1 MPERTGLHTR
11 ARLLVIDDTEANRYA
26 VARHLRANGFTVRE
40 ATTGMAG
47 LELAFAELPDLVVLD
62 IRLPDISGL
71 EVARRLRTD
80 ERTADIPLLHISA
93 SFTDPASRAKGLDN
107 GADGYLTHPVD
118 PLVMLATIRSLLRAR
133 EAERRLHATA
143 ADWSATFDAIA
154 EGVCIT
160 ARDGHVTRCNR
171 AFRALVGA
179 GDGTVSR
186 SISELIPGV
195 EVRPGQPFI
204 ALPGGGDVARLEVGD
219 RWLRVSAVPVA
230 ANGGEASGAVCVVTD
245 VTRER
250 RADERM
256 RQALQLES
264 TGRLAGGVAH
274 EINNMMTA
282 ILAYAEF
289 ALRGMAAD
297 DPKRA
302 DIMGIHRAAT
312 RSADVARQ
320 LLTFSRRQI
329 VRPRVVDVHALVRES
344 ERMVRRLLGAD
355 RTLSLELGARDPWVA
370 VDPLGLDQIL
380 INLALNARDAMP
392 HGGELR
398 IRTANVQLDD
408 EAARRH
414 PEIVIHQGE
423 YIQIEV
429 SDNGF
434 GMDAETLDRIFEPFF
449 TTKEV
454 GQGTGLGLPT
464 VYGMVK
470 QSGGYIW
477 AESEPGRGSLFTVQL
492 PRVPAPAGPAPVE
505 PAAEDRPRSG
515 TILLVEDEPVVRTL
529 LRRTLSEVGYGV
541 EEGADGADALAVME
555 RLEGKVL
562 AVLSDVIMPRM
573 GGRELAAE
581 IRAHW
586 PSVPILFMSGYTND
600 EVIGRG
606 LIGASEAFLQ
616 KPFGPEALDAALRN
630 LMTRT
635 ALAGK

>member
-1 MPERTGLHTR
+1 MPERTGARTR

-26 VARHLRANGFTVRE
+26 VARHLRANGFRVLE
-40 ATTGMAG
+40 ASTGKGG
-47 LELAFAELPDLVVLD
+47 LDAAFAELPDLIILD

-80 ERTADIPLLHISA
+80 DRTADIPLLHVSA

-133 EAERRLHATA
+133 EAERRLHATVM
-143 ADWSATFDAIA
+143 DWSATFDAIA

-160 ARDGHVTRCNR
+160 GAGGRVSRCNR
-171 AFRALVGA
+171 AFRALVGVE
-179 GDGTVSR
+179 DGPVGRTLP
-186 SISELIPGV
+186 ELIPGI
-195 EVRPGQPFI
+195 ELRADPPFI
-204 ALPGGGDVARLEVGD
+204 ALPGGAEVARLEVGA
-219 RWLRVSAVPVA
+219 RWLRVSTVPMSA
-230 ANGGEASGAVCVVTD
+230 SGGAGTGAVCVISD

-264 TGRLAGGVAH
+264 TGRLAGGVSH

-282 ILAYAEF
+282 ILAYSEF
-289 ALRGMAAD
+289 ALRGLAPD

-320 LLTFSRRQI
+320 LLTFSRRQV
-329 VRPRVVDVHALVRES
+329 VRPRVVEVHRLIRDS
-344 ERMVRRLLGAD
+344 ERMIRRLLGAD
-355 RTLSLELGARDPWVA
+355 RLLRLELSAPSAWVA

-392 HGGELR
+392 HGGELV
-398 IRTANVQLDD
+398 IRTSNVRLDD
-408 EAARRH
+408 GVAKRH
-414 PEIVIHQGE
+414 PEIMIRHGDYVQV
-423 YIQIEV
+423 EV
-429 SDNGF
+429 SDTGF
-434 GMDAETLDRIFEPFF
+434 GMDAATLDRIFEPFF

-470 QSGGYIW
+470 QSNGYIW
-477 AESEPGRGSLFTVQL
+477 AESEPGRGSVFTVQL
-492 PRVPAPAGPAPVE
+492 PQVAPAEPETAPAAPEGE
-505 PAAEDRPRSG
+505 PASG
-515 TILLVEDEPVVRTL
+515 LILLVEDEPVVRTL
-529 LRRTLSEVGYGV
+529 LRRTLSEAGYGV
-541 EEGADGADALAVME
+541 EESADGAEALAVLE
-555 RLEGKVL
+555 RLGGKVT

-581 IRAHW
+581 VRLHW

-606 LIGASEAFLQ
+606 LIGANEAFLQ
-616 KPFGPEALDAALRN
+616 KPFGPDVLAAALRD
-630 LMTRT
+630 LMART
-635 ALAGK
+635 TLAER

>member
-1 MPERTGLHTR
+1 MPERHGAHTR

-26 VARHLRANGFTVRE
+26 VARHLRANGYNVRE
-40 ATTGMAG
+40 ASTGQAG
-47 LELAFAELPDLVVLD
+47 LDLAFAERPDLVVLD

-71 EVARRLRTD
+71 EVARVLRTD

-107 GADGYLTHPVD
+107 GADGYLTHPID
-118 PLVMLATIRSLLRAR
+118 PLVMLATVRSLLRAR
-133 EAERRLHATA
+133 EAERRSQATA
-143 ADWSATFDAIA
+143 IDWSTTFDAIA

-160 ARDGHVTRCNR
+160 GPDGRVSRCNR

-179 GDGTVSR
+179 GEEAHPAVTD
-186 SISELIPGV
+186 LLPGV
-195 EVRPGQPFI
+195 EPRPDPPFLE
-204 ALPGGGDVARLEVGD
+204 LPGGGSSARLEVGE
-219 RWLRVSAVPVA
+219 RWLRVSAVPITSD
-230 ANGGEASGAVCVVTD
+230 GGRESGAVCVVTD
-245 VTRER
+245 VTQER

-264 TGRLAGGVAH
+264 TGRLAGGVSH

-289 ALRGMAAD
+289 ALRGMAPD

-312 RSADVARQ
+312 RSAEVARQ

-329 VRPRVVDVHALVRES
+329 VRPRVVDLHRLVRES
-344 ERMVRRLLGAD
+344 ERMIRRLLGAD
-355 RTLSLELGARDPWVA
+355 RTLRLELGARDAWVA

-392 HGGELR
+392 HGGELL
-398 IRTANVQLDD
+398 IRTCNVRLDD
-408 EAARRH
+408 ETARRH
-414 PEIVIHQGE
+414 PEIVIRHGPYVQL
-423 YIQIEV
+423 EV
-429 SDNGF
+429 ADHGF
-434 GMDAETLDRIFEPFF
+434 GMDSATLDRIFEPFF

-470 QSGGYIW
+470 QSNGYIW
-477 AESEPGRGSLFTVQL
+477 AESEPGRGSVFTVQL
-492 PRVPAPAGPAPVE
+492 PQVAPAESEPAPPPAESGV
-505 PAAEDRPRSG
+505 AAG

-529 LRRTLSEVGYGV
+529 LRRTLSQAGYGV
-541 EEGADGADALAVME
+541 EEAADGTDALAVME
-555 RLEGKVL
+555 RLQGKVL
-562 AVLSDVIMPRM
+562 AVLSDVVMPRM

-581 IRAHW
+581 IRLHW

-606 LIGASEAFLQ
+606 LIGPSEAFLQ
-616 KPFGPEALDAALRN
+616 KPFGPDTVGAALRE
-630 LMTRT
+630 LMTRA
-635 ALAGK
+635 ALAEH

>member
-1 MPERTGLHTR
+1 MPERTGRTTR
-11 ARLLVIDDTEANRYA
+11 ARLLVIDDTEANRYS
-26 VARHLRANGFTVRE
+26 VARHLRANGFNVRE
-40 ATTGMAG
+40 ATTGQAG
-47 LELAFAELPDLVVLD
+47 LDLAFAELPDLVVLD

-71 EVARRLRTD
+71 EVARRLRSD

-160 ARDGHVTRCNR
+160 SREGHVTRCNR
-171 AFRALVGA
+171 AFRTLVGA
-179 GDGTVSR
+179 EDGPVSR
-186 SISELIPGV
+186 SISELIPGI
-195 EVRPGQPFI
+195 EVRPQQPFI

-230 ANGGEASGAVCVVTD
+230 AEGGTASGAVCVVTD

-289 ALRGMAAD
+289 ALRGMAPD

-329 VRPRVVDVHALVRES
+329 VRPRVVDVHVLVRES

-355 RTLSLELGARDPWVA
+355 RTLKLELAARDPWVA

-398 IRTANVQLDD
+398 IRTSNIQLDD
-408 EAARRH
+408 GAVRRH
-414 PEIVIHQGE
+414 PEIVIRQGP

-434 GMDAETLDRIFEPFF
+434 GMDAEILERIFEPFF

-470 QSGGYIW
+470 QSDGYIW
-477 AESEPGRGSLFTVQL
+477 AESEPGRGSVFTVQL
-492 PRVPAPAGPAPVE
+492 PQVEAAAPAPAEAPAE
-505 PAAEDRPRSG
+505 GRSLTG

-529 LRRTLSEVGYGV
+529 LRRTLSEAGYAV
-541 EEGADGADALAVME
+541 EEAADGGDAIAVME

-562 AVLSDVIMPRM
+562 AVLSDVIMPRV

-581 IRAHW
+581 IRVQW

-616 KPFGPEALDAALRN
+616 KPFGPEALDAALRD
-630 LMTRT
+630 LMTRA
-635 ALAGK
+635 ALAAG

>member
-1 MPERTGLHTR
+1 MPERTGRATR
-11 ARLLVIDDTEANRYA
+11 ARLLVIDDTEANRYSI
-26 VARHLRANGFTVRE
+26 ARHLRANGFTVRE
-40 ATTGMAG
+40 ATTGQAG
-47 LELAFAELPDLVVLD
+47 LDLALAELPDLIVLD
-62 IRLPDISGL
+62 IRLPDMSGL

-118 PLVMLATIRSLLRAR
+118 PLVMLATVRSLLRTR

-160 ARDGHVTRCNR
+160 GRDGHVTRCNR

-179 GDGTVSR
+179 RDETVR
-186 SISELIPGV
+186 RPISELIPGV
-195 EVRPGQPFI
+195 EIRPEQPFI
-204 ALPGGGDVARLEVGD
+204 ALPGGGDVARFEVGD

-230 ANGGEASGAVCVVTD
+230 AEGGTASGAVCVVTD

-282 ILAYAEF
+282 ILAYVEF
-289 ALRGMAAD
+289 ALRGLAPD

-302 DIMGIHRAAT
+302 DILGIHRAAT

-320 LLTFSRRQI
+320 LLTFSRRQV
-329 VRPRVVDVHALVRES
+329 VRPRVVDVHALIRES

-355 RTLSLELGARDPWVA
+355 RTLKLELEARDPWVS

-398 IRTANVQLDD
+398 IRTSNVRLDD
-408 EAARRH
+408 GTARRH
-414 PEIVIHQGE
+414 PEIVIRQGS
-423 YIQIEV
+423 YIQLAV

-434 GMDAETLDRIFEPFF
+434 GMDADILDRIFEPFF

-470 QSGGYIW
+470 QSDGYIW
-477 AESEPGRGSLFTVQL
+477 AESEPGRGSVFTVQL
-492 PRVPAPAGPAPVE
+492 PQVPPAAPAPVE
-505 PAAEDRPRSG
+505 PAAEGRSLTG

-529 LRRTLSEVGYGV
+529 LRRTLSEAGYAV
-541 EEGADGADALAVME
+541 EEAADGAEALAVMQ

-562 AVLSDVIMPRM
+562 AVLSDVIMPRV

-581 IRAHW
+581 IRVHW

-606 LIGASEAFLQ
+606 LIGAGEAFLQ
-616 KPFGPEALDAALRN
+616 KPFGPEALDAALRD

>member
-1 MPERTGLHTR
+1 LPERTGRHTR
-11 ARLLVIDDTEANRYA
+11 ARLLVVDDTEANRYS
-26 VARHLRANGFTVRE
+26 VARHLRANGFVVRE
-40 ATTGMAG
+40 ATTGQAG
-47 LELAFAELPDLVVLD
+47 LDLAFAELPDLVVLD
-62 IRLPDISGL
+62 IRLPDMSGL
-71 EVARRLRTD
+71 EVARVLRTD

-133 EAERRLHATA
+133 EAERRLQATA

-160 ARDGHVTRCNR
+160 AQDGRVTRCNR
-171 AFRALVGA
+171 SFRELVGA

-186 SISELIPGV
+186 SICELIPGI
-195 EVRPGQPFI
+195 EVRPEQPFI

-230 ANGGEASGAVCVVTD
+230 AEGGQATGAVCVVTD

-289 ALRGMAAD
+289 ALRGMAPD

-320 LLTFSRRQI
+320 LLTFSRRQV

-355 RTLSLELGARDPWVA
+355 RTLKLELGARDPWVA

-392 HGGELR
+392 HGGELQ
-398 IRTANVQLDD
+398 IRTSNVRLDD
-408 EAARRH
+408 GTARRH
-414 PEIVIHQGE
+414 PEIVIRQGP

-429 SDNGF
+429 TDNGF

-470 QSGGYIW
+470 QSDGYIW
-477 AESEPGRGSLFTVQL
+477 AESEPGRGSVFTVQL
-492 PRVPAPAGPAPVE
+492 PQVPPAAPAPAE
-505 PAAEDRPRSG
+505 PAAESRSLTG

-529 LRRTLSEVGYGV
+529 LRRTLGQAGYGV
-541 EEGADGADALAVME
+541 EEAADGGAAIAVME

-562 AVLSDVIMPRM
+562 AVLSDVIMPRV

-581 IRAHW
+581 IRAQW

-606 LIGASEAFLQ
+606 LIGANEAFLQ

-630 LMTRT
+630 LMTR
-635 ALAGK
+635 AVLAGK